1 MVTAK
6 RSRQH
11 GGAGSTD
18 EGRKKKTGGR
28 RAKTAGKSGAQGTK
42 RKADNSTRAT
52 RPFEARRSAIQG
64 RGVFATRDIAR
75 GTRLIEYTG
84 ERISEDEA
92 DERYPFDDEERHHTF
107 LFRLEDGNVIDAGP
121 RGSIAKYINH
131 SCDPNC
137 EAVEE
142 DGRIF
147 IDAIRKIPKGTELV
161 YDYNFILDE
170 PHSPAN
176 KRLYPCNCGSRKCR
190 GTILARKR

>member
-1 MVTAK
+1 MGTAK
-6 RSRQH
+6 RTRRH
-11 GGAGSTD
+11 GDAGSTKKS
-18 EGRKKKTGGR
+18 RKKTGER
-28 RAKTAGKSGAQGTK
+28 TAKSAKKSGAAGTK
-42 RKADNSTRAT
+42 RKADGSTRTT

-75 GTRLIEYTG
+75 GMRLIEYTG

-170 PHSPAN
+170 PHTPAN